1 MHFSY
6 HATDY
11 DLEWGMVF
19 IVLYRVQ
26 VSCMTGHIIIVNNES
41 LFLGMFSWNLL
52 SNNLIVYL
60 LKFPLLPIISKL
72 ILSTLIVF

>member
-1 MHFSY
+1 MNFSY

-41 LFLGMFSWNLL
+41 LFHGIYY
-52 SNNLIVYL
+52 LI
-60 LKFPLLPIISKL
+60 
-72 ILSTLIVF
+72 T